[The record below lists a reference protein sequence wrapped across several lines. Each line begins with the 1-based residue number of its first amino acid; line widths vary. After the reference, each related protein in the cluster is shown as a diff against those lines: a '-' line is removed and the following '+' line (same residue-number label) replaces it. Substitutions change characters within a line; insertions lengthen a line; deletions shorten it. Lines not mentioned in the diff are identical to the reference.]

1 MKKSALSLLLATA
14 FVFLM
19 SANAV
24 AEGDIG
30 IGGRNCPPN
39 TTCAIEPQTPTDRA
53 DDATIFKTVID
64 YLAQLFG

>member
-1 MKKSALSLLLATA
+1 
-14 FVFLM
+14 M